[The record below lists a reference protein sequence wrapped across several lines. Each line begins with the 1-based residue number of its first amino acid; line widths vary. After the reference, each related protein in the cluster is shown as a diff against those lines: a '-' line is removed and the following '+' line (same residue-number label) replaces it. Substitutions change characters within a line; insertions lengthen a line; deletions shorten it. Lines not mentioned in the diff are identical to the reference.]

1 MLTTHKT
8 HQTIY
13 CSQEENNFKLELN
26 KFKKI
31 KKPIERIMMKLFLL
45 ENKNMKIL
53 NSKLLN

>member
-1 MLTTHKT
+1 MLTIPKT
-8 HQTIY
+8 HWTTY

-31 KKPIERIMMKLFLL
+31 KKLTERIMMKLFLL
-45 ENKNMKIL
+45 ENKNMKIS